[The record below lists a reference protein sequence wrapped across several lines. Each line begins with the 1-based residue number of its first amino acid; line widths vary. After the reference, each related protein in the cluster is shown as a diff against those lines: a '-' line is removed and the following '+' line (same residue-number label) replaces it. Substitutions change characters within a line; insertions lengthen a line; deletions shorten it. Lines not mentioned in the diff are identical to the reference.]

1 MSVITILREVLR
13 RMLVDPSGLSHA
25 HQTTDVD
32 DKDGFGPIRTTPAHG
47 SSRTIQTAEDS
58 QPAQQLFQTCVSFLT
73 CGPFLQSASGE
84 PTRDKELTEIV
95 LRCAE
100 DQPARFGL
108 VCPIFLNHI
117 RHGTLNLHLKHLDSF
132 LNQMSELL
140 KQYQFARSERI
151 HQLVIDLLDS
161 TLNIWLTPQA
171 QSNDVG
177 EMVGELCAWLAKAL
191 RKQKISTWTL
201 RDALAQFLD
210 RYLSLDP
217 SQTFWSTTV
226 DDLPTALLPMMIAD
240 HDIRVRFRA
249 AVLNTRLFDLEVHTG
264 ISPTSMYTLVQKWY
278 TVDLEKYV
286 VQNQPLGLHLN
297 SSFRYEY
304 MLTRMLSLGNIMI
317 VSSAVRRG
325 PYWHLLEACLYST
338 LYSSHIEAILTGVSQ
353 RLGMASLSVLFEAY
367 SSQLAYSIRQTDA
380 DFFRFPP
387 HLLGYCDRKQCAE
400 ATFRAFAPTNIL
412 ANGEKLFENHCRVLQ
427 KSSVDGLRDCFGDI
441 VGVQIATYM
450 DENQDSSELGRLV
463 KERMAP
469 ISDFDLILQRNVDSV
484 VATILRALG
493 DQDYSDDGPII
504 EALRKC
510 DGTGEFAHTFQVLT
524 RYRMFDPLVI
534 HKPNLPAFSTQS
546 ILQSWFWFS
555 SLLPDAITKATTYH
569 VLHQLFADLQ
579 NTPLVNEQNRLI
591 NAISVWI
598 AVRHKDFNDVTL
610 LHTVTHGASLFFA
623 QTDLA
628 RSAQSILEWAFRRYR
643 KTRIKDARIPNILIR
658 LSCIAHDYARNSY
671 DRSTSNMGNE
681 MLAWIDDQVHLL
693 AKVTTEIGDLIY
705 RALLAWPHQP
715 SPQLLEVYND
725 ITLDSLASVLS
736 DHQITSNKF
745 RLVRRLR
752 DRALA
757 RDYNEMQYSKTD
769 FWRLKEC
776 MPSTEYLQ
784 DEDVEAFAAL
794 LTLNHGKIGS
804 FNIEQPNMYSLRPR
818 HRHNVTKKSLAEGT
832 IAARD
837 AITLT
842 LLGMLEDDNPSHVS
856 NAYNT
861 LRLIMSVS
869 TAEELQAQMPSDFYR
884 VELDYLRIYWR
895 SPNSRPSRNLA
906 DQLKSDLC
914 FDDFSR
920 WISTITVL
928 LTDSLATVDPFFA
941 QLNSILTSDLAFAVQ
956 ILPVL
961 VHTLLQ
967 AEKANKVT
975 GPSFRAL
982 LSNFFTSAL
991 SAKSPDISCV
1001 RAIVD
1006 IVLHLRYFSP
1016 GTNDAL
1022 AYNKWLDVDYTLL
1035 AQSAVLCGAY
1045 TTALLFLEL
1054 ASESNAQSVA
1064 QDPSTEQVLYEIYAH
1079 IDEPDGFYGIKS
1091 NDLQRFFVKRFHH
1104 EQQWEKAFRFHG
1116 AALEAGGERNDEE
1129 GLLKAFHFFGFDHLA
1144 IDTLQNSRGNPSRTP
1159 SASMSYKLGWRTE
1172 TWDLPDRAE
1181 NAASVSLYKSLR
1193 AIYRER
1199 DPHVLDGI
1207 IRTSLFAEMARM
1219 RSLGSENLAEIREA
1233 AQDLM
1238 CLNQIS
1244 QWRQDFI
1251 QDRLETRSFDSGDWD
1266 GFVNIGSGFKCV
1278 VREEISYGLRA
1289 DLGPAFLI

>member
-1 MSVITILREVLR
+1 M
-13 RMLVDPSGLSHA
+13 
-25 HQTTDVD
+25 
-32 DKDGFGPIRTTPAHG
+32 
-47 SSRTIQTAEDS
+47 EDS
-58 QPAQQLFQTCVSFLT
+58 QPTQHLLQTCISFLT

-100 DQPARFGL
+100 NQPARFGL
-108 VCPIFLNHI
+108 VCPILLNQI
-117 RHGTLNLHLKHLDSF
+117 RHGILNLPLKHLDSF
-132 LNQMSELL
+132 LNQMSDLL

-151 HQLVIDLLDS
+151 HQLLIDLLDS
-161 TLNIWLTPQA
+161 TLSTWLTPQA
-171 QSNDVG
+171 QSSDVG
-177 EMVGELCAWLAKAL
+177 EMVGQLCAWLAKAL

-217 SQTFWSTTV
+217 SQTYWAPTEE
-226 DDLPTALLPMMIAD
+226 DLPTALLPMMTAD
-240 HDIRVRFRA
+240 HDIRVRFRV

-264 ISPTSMYTLVQKWY
+264 QSPTTMYTVLQKWY

-286 VQNQPLGLHLN
+286 IYKLSTLV
-297 SSFRYEY
+297 SFQCILRYEH
-304 MLTRMLSLGNIMI
+304 MLTRMLSLGNLMI

-367 SSQLAYSIRQTDA
+367 SSQLAYSIRQVKA

-387 HLLGYCDRKQCAE
+387 HLLGYVDRRQCAE
-400 ATFRAFAPTNIL
+400 ATFRAFTPTNIL
-412 ANGEKLFENHCRVLQ
+412 ANGERLFENHCRVLQ
-427 KSSVDGLRDCFGDI
+427 KPLVDGLRDCFGDI
-441 VGVQIATYM
+441 VGVQITTWM
-450 DENQDSSELGRLV
+450 DENQDGSVELTHLL
-463 KERMAP
+463 KERMAL
-469 ISDFDLILQRNVDSV
+469 ISDFDSVLRQNVDSV
-484 VATILRALG
+484 VATILRSLG
-493 DQDYSDDGPII
+493 DQDYSDNGPIV

-510 DGTGEFAHTFQVLT
+510 DGTGEFALTLQALT
-524 RYRMFDPLVI
+524 RYRKFDPLVT
-534 HKPNLPAFSTQS
+534 HKPNLPAFSTQN

-555 SLLPDAITKATTYH
+555 SQLPEAATKPTTYH
-569 VLHQLFADLQ
+569 VLHQLLADLQ
-579 NTPLVNEQNRLI
+579 NTPLVNEQIRLI
-591 NAISVWI
+591 NAISIWI
-598 AVRHKDFNDVTL
+598 AIRHKDFSDITL
-610 LHTVTHGASLFFA
+610 LHTVTHGALLFFA

-628 RSAQSILEWAFRRYR
+628 RAAQSILEWAFRRYR
-643 KTRIKDARIPNILIR
+643 KTRIKDARMPNILIR
-658 LSCIAHDYARNSY
+658 LSCIAHDYANSQ
-671 DRSTSNMGNE
+671 DRRTSKMGNE
-681 MLAWIDDQVHLL
+681 MLRWLDEQVLL
-693 AKVTTEIGDLIY
+693 FTKITAEIGDLIY

-715 SPQLLEVYND
+715 SPQLLEAYND
-725 ITLDSLASVLS
+725 ITVDSLASVLS
-736 DHQITSNKF
+736 DHRITSNKF

-757 RDYNEMQYSKTD
+757 RDYSEMQFSKTD

-794 LTLNHGKIGS
+794 LTINHGKIGS

-818 HRHNVTKKSLAEGT
+818 HRHNVTKKKLTAGT
-832 IAARD
+832 IAARE

-842 LLGMLEDDNPSHVS
+842 LLGMLEDDSPSHVS

-869 TAEELQAQMPSDFYR
+869 TAQDLQAQMPSDHYQ
-884 VELDYLRIYWR
+884 VELDYLKVYWR

-906 DQLKSDLC
+906 HELKSDLS
-914 FDDFSR
+914 FDNFSR
-920 WISTITVL
+920 WISKITVL
-928 LTDSLATVDPFFA
+928 LADLLVGIDPFFA
-941 QLNSILTSDLAFAVQ
+941 QLNSILTSDLAFAEQ

-967 AEKANKVT
+967 AEKGSDIT
-975 GPSFRAL
+975 SLSFRPL
-982 LSNFFTSAL
+982 LSDFFTSVL
-991 SAKSPDISCV
+991 SAKNPDISCV
-1001 RAIVD
+1001 RAVVD
-1006 IVLHLRYFSP
+1006 IVLHLRYFPAGSD
-1016 GTNDAL
+1016 DAL
-1022 AYNKWLDVDYTLL
+1022 GYNKWLDVDYTLL

-1054 ASESNAQSVA
+1054 ASESNSQTVHDASA
-1064 QDPSTEQVLYEIYAH
+1064 EQVLYEIYAH

-1091 NDLQRFFVKRFHH
+1091 NDLQQFLVRRFHH
-1104 EQQWEKAFRFHG
+1104 EKQWEKAFRFHG
-1116 AALEAGGERNDEE
+1116 AGLEAGSERNGEGE
-1129 GLLKAFHFFGFDHLA
+1129 GLLKAFHSFGFDHLA
-1144 IDTLQNSRGNPSRTP
+1144 IDTLQNSRGNPSRGS

-1172 TWDLPDRAE
+1172 TWDLPDRVE
-1181 NAASVSLYKSLR
+1181 NAASIPLYKSLR

-1199 DPHVLDGI
+1199 DPRVLDGI
-1207 IRTSLFAEMARM
+1207 IRSSLFAEMARM
-1219 RSLGSENLAEIREA
+1219 RTLGSENLAEIREA

-1251 QDRLETRSFDSGDWD
+1251 QNRLETKTFDSGDWD
-1266 GFVNIGSGFKCV
+1266 GFTNIGSEFKCV
-1278 VREEISYGLRA
+1278 VRDLFYDFKA
-1289 DLGPAFLI
+1289 DLGPALLIWRLLRQLVSPLCDL

>member
-1 MSVITILREVLR
+1 
-13 RMLVDPSGLSHA
+13 
-25 HQTTDVD
+25 
-32 DKDGFGPIRTTPAHG
+32 
-47 SSRTIQTAEDS
+47 
-58 QPAQQLFQTCVSFLT
+58 
-73 CGPFLQSASGE
+73 
-84 PTRDKELTEIV
+84 
-95 LRCAE
+95 
-100 DQPARFGL
+100 
-108 VCPIFLNHI
+108 
-117 RHGTLNLHLKHLDSF
+117 
-132 LNQMSELL
+132 
-140 KQYQFARSERI
+140 
-151 HQLVIDLLDS
+151 
-161 TLNIWLTPQA
+161 
-171 QSNDVG
+171 
-177 EMVGELCAWLAKAL
+177 
-191 RKQKISTWTL
+191 
-201 RDALAQFLD
+201 
-210 RYLSLDP
+210 
-217 SQTFWSTTV
+217 
-226 DDLPTALLPMMIAD
+226 
-240 HDIRVRFRA
+240 
-249 AVLNTRLFDLEVHTG
+249 
-264 ISPTSMYTLVQKWY
+264 
-278 TVDLEKYV
+278 
-286 VQNQPLGLHLN
+286 
-297 SSFRYEY
+297 
-304 MLTRMLSLGNIMI
+304 MI

-400 ATFRAFAPTNIL
+400 GTFRAFTPTNIL

-427 KSSVDGLRDCFGDI
+427 KSLVDGLHDCFGDI
-441 VGVQIATYM
+441 VGVQIATWM
-450 DENQDSSELGRLV
+450 DENQDSTVGLDLLLR
-463 KERMAP
+463 ERMAP
-469 ISDFDLILQRNVDSV
+469 ISDFDLVLQQNVDSV
-484 VATILRALG
+484 VAAILRTLG
-493 DQDYSDDGPII
+493 DQDYSDTGLIM
-504 EALRKC
+504 EALQKC
-510 DGTGEFAHTFQVLT
+510 DETGEFAHTFQTLT
-524 RYRMFDPLVI
+524 RYRQFDPLVI
-534 HKPNLPAFSTQS
+534 HQPNLPAFSTQS

-555 SLLPDAITKATTYH
+555 SQLSDVATKSTTYH

-591 NAISVWI
+591 NAISVWM
-598 AVRHKDFNDVTL
+598 AVRHKDFDDMTL
-610 LHTVTHGASLFFA
+610 LHTVTHGASLVFA
-623 QTDLA
+623 QIDLA
-628 RSAQSILEWAFRRYR
+628 RSAQSILEWVFRQYR
-643 KTRIKDARIPNILIR
+643 KTRIKDLRIPNILIR
-658 LSCIAHDYARNSY
+658 LSCIAHDYASN
-671 DRSTSNMGNE
+671 STSHMGNE
-681 MLAWIDDQVHLL
+681 LLGWVDDQVYLL
-693 AKVTTEIGDLIY
+693 TKVTAEIGDLIH

-715 SPQLLEVYND
+715 SPQLLDAYND
-725 ITLDSLASVLS
+725 ITLNSLTSVLS
-736 DHQITSNKF
+736 DHRITSNKF

-752 DRALA
+752 DRSLT
-757 RDYNEMQYSKTD
+757 RDYSELQYSRTD

-818 HRHNVTKKSLAEGT
+818 HRHNVAKKSPANGT

-842 LLGMLEDDNPSHVS
+842 LLGMLEDNNPSHVS

-869 TAEELQAQMPSDFYR
+869 TAQDLQAQMPSDYYR
-884 VELDYLRIYWR
+884 EELDFLKIYWR
-895 SPNSRPSRNLA
+895 SPHSRPRRNLA
-906 DQLKSDLC
+906 EELTSDLC
-914 FDDFSR
+914 FDNFSR

-941 QLNSILTSDLAFAVQ
+941 QLNSILTSDLAFAEQ

-967 AEKANKVT
+967 AEKANEI
-975 GPSFRAL
+975 GLSFRPL
-982 LSNFFTSAL
+982 LSKFFTSVL

-1022 AYNKWLDVDYTLL
+1022 AYNKWLDIDYTLL

-1054 ASESNAQSVA
+1054 ASESNAQNVI
-1064 QDPSTEQVLYEIYAH
+1064 QNPSAEQVLYEIYAH

-1091 NDLQRFFVKRFHH
+1091 NDLQQFLVKRFHH
-1104 EQQWEKAFRFHG
+1104 EKQWEKAFRFHG
-1116 AALEAGGERNDEE
+1116 AALEAGSGHNGEEE
-1129 GLLKAFHFFGFDHLA
+1129 GLLKAFHSFGFDHLA
-1144 IDTLQNSRGNPSRTP
+1144 IDTLQNSRGKPSRSS
-1159 SASMSYKLGWRTE
+1159 SASMSYRLGWRTE

-1181 NAASVSLYKSLR
+1181 NAASVPLYKSLR

-1199 DPHVLDGI
+1199 DPRVLDGI
-1207 IRTSLFAEMARM
+1207 IRASLFSEMARM

-1238 CLNQIS
+1238 CLNQVS

-1251 QDRLETRSFDSGDWD
+1251 QNRLETRSFDSGDWD
-1266 GFVNIGSGFKCV
+1266 GFINFGAEFKYV
-1278 VREEISYGLRA
+1278 VLKEL
-1289 DLGPAFLI
+1289 FLWFQD